1 MIKRVRAEP
10 LFHRTGP
17 LLVRDGDVLNGPSD
31 RSPQNL
37 SDLPHRWSFADQ
49 SVSALSWHARIGQQ
63 GCGDAGYVFRADQRN
78 DSRILTPR
86 QVDSTLLSN
95 APADESAHV
104 FVIRRRLEMNSAY
117 LRPVEDAIGQ
127 SMLQIAEAGNMR

>member
-17 LLVRDGDVLNGPSD
+17 LLVRGGHISNRPSD
-31 RSPQNL
+31 RSRQSF
-37 SDLPHRWSFADQ
+37 SDLPYGWSFADQ

-104 FVIRRRLEMNSAY
+104 FVIRRRLEMNGAD

-127 SMLQIAEAGNMR
+127 AILQIAEAGRTV